1 MVLPILITNMTATP
15 HWNFKDLIL
24 KEIKQNGGFVNAH
37 AHIDRAFTITPDS
50 LDIYRKHTLE
60 EKWDL
65 VDAVKDAS
73 EEVYYKRISQGLE
86 LMISQGVT
94 AVGSF
99 IDIDPIAEDRA
110 AKAAVR
116 AKNQYK
122 SQIAVVLINQVLK
135 GVIEPGARKWFDR
148 AMEYVDIV
156 GGLPKR
162 DERDYG
168 KGAEHIDI
176 LLSSAKKYGKMAH
189 IHVDQ
194 FNTQK
199 DKETELLA
207 DKTIEHGMQ
216 GRVVAVHSISLAS
229 HPQEYREKVYA
240 KLKKA
245 EVMVIGCP
253 TAWIDAPRHEELQ
266 PFHNALTPVDELVKH
281 GITVAIGSDNIAD
294 YMLPFTDG
302 DMWNELKLMA
312 IGNRFMNLDELVKIA
327 TVNGR
332 KVLGLSS

>member
-1 MVLPILITNMTATP
+1 MAKKQTPI
-15 HWNFKDLIL
+15 WNFEKLIID
-24 KEIKQNGGFVNAH
+24 EIMKKGGWVNSH

-50 LDIYRKHTLE
+50 LDIYRKFSLE

-65 VDAVKDAS
+65 VDAVKNAS
-73 EEVYYKRISQGLE
+73 EDEYYRRISMALE

-110 AKAAVR
+110 IKAALK
-116 AKNQYK
+116 AKEQYK
-122 SQIAVVLINQVLK
+122 KDIKVVTINQVLK
-135 GVIEPGARKWFDR
+135 GVIEKNARKWFDI
-148 AMEYVDIV
+148 AADYVDII

-168 KGAEHIDI
+168 KGTDHID
-176 LLSSAKKYGKMAH
+176 LLLTTAKQKKKMVH

-194 FNTQK
+194 FNTQS

-216 GRVVAVHSISLAS
+216 GKVVAVHAISLAS
-229 HPQEYREKVYA
+229 HPKKYRNVVYK

-253 TAWIDAPRHEELQ
+253 TAWIDAPRKEDLQ
-266 PFHNALTPVDELVKH
+266 PFHNALTPVDELVKND
-281 GITVAIGSDNIAD
+281 ITVAIGSDNIAD

-302 DMWNELKLMA
+302 NMWTELKLMA
-312 IGNRFMNLDELVKIA
+312 IGNRFMNLDALVDIA
-327 TVNGR
+327 TINGR
-332 KVLGLSS
+332 KVLGIA